1 MRHFVADDPP
11 KPAGDRIARIF
22 RDTDGDLAAIS
33 RVLVDLDVV
42 WQHPLP
48 KVKTP
53 YELVISTLR
62 SLDIDDPTPRML
74 RVPLETMG
82 QQPFHAPSP
91 QGWPD
96 DADYW
101 MAPEALLRRIEWL
114 RAIAVRVP
122 GTVKSAVL
130 LDQLIGPVASAE
142 TKRMVELAPSGDAAV
157 ALILAAAEFQRR

>member
-1 MRHFVADDPP
+1 MR
-11 KPAGDRIARIF
+11 R
-22 RDTDGDLAAIS
+22 
-33 RVLVDLDVV
+33 
-42 WQHPLP
+42 HP
-48 KVKTP
+48 
-53 YELVISTLR
+53 S
-62 SLDIDDPTPRML
+62 
-74 RVPLETMG
+74 
-82 QQPFHAPSP
+82 
-91 QGWPD
+91 